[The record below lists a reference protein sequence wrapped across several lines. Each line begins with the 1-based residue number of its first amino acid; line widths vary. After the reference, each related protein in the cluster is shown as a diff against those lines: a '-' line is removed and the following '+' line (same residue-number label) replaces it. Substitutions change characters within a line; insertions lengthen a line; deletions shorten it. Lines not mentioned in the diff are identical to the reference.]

1 MKKSMILSA
10 TLNNCIGKDNQ
21 LLFKAPPD
29 MWWFYSKTVNK
40 AVIMGRKTFE
50 SIGKALPD
58 RINLVASRSDFKH
71 PDVVVYDDI
80 EDMFTLS
87 SMYSGR
93 DCVVIG
99 GGEIYR
105 KALPFVDRIYLT
117 RVQTVVEG
125 DTYIDANFTDGFT
138 MRSETV
144 LTYDD
149 LDYHFQIWDRVPV

>member
-21 LLFKAPPD
+21 LLFKIPPD

-50 SIGKALPD
+50 SIGRALPD
-58 RINLVASRSDFKH
+58 RINIVISRSGFEH
-71 PDVVVYDDI
+71 PEAIVFNNI
-80 EDMFTLS
+80 EDAFTF
-87 SMYSGR
+87 SGMCCK

-105 KALPFVDRIYLT
+105 QALPHVDRIYLT
-117 RVQTVVEG
+117 RIQTEANG
-125 DTYIDANFTDGFT
+125 DTFIDDSYTDGFKLH
-138 MRSETV
+138 SESV
-144 LTYDD
+144 LTYEGKDCN
-149 LDYHFQIWDRVPV
+149 FQIWDRVRV